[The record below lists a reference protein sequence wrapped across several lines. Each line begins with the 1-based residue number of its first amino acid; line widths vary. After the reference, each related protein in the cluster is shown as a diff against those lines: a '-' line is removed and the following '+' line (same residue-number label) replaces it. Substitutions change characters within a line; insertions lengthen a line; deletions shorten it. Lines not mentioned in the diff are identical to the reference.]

1 MELRVLG
8 AHNLE
13 SRHTR
18 MESHLIDGQLA
29 LDAGSLTRS
38 LSFGEQEGIRAV
50 LLSHRHFDHVRDL
63 LPLGMALREVDE
75 AVKVHAIPDT
85 IDFVGRKLLDGSLYP
100 NFVNPDPP
108 REPSFTLVPVE
119 FYKEFSVLDYT
130 VKAVPVPHAVPAA
143 GYLISSGD
151 VSLFYTGDAGEGV
164 EAAWEHVC
172 PDVLLT
178 ECTYGNDGASS
189 ATRAG
194 HLIPG
199 TVGERPGGISR
210 QVVAPTARDRIP
222 HQPALG
228 AYGAPRVG
236 RRRGASR
243 HPHRGFVRRHELLAM
258 TASPYTKFQFHP
270 RSARL

>member
-13 SRHTR
+13 SRNTR

-63 LPLGMALREVDE
+63 LPLGMALREVEE

-100 NFVNPDPP
+100 DFVNPDPP

-143 GYLISSGD
+143 GYLISSED

-164 EAAWEHVC
+164 EAAWEHVR

-194 HLIPG
+194 HLTPERLENVLVAFQDRWSRLPRVIVSHISPPWEPMVRRELAG
-199 TVGERPGGISR
+199 VGERLGI
-210 QVVAPTARDRIP
+210 RIEVSSEDMSF
-222 HQPALG
+222 AL
-228 AYGAPRVG
+228 
-236 RRRGASR
+236 
-243 HPHRGFVRRHELLAM
+243 
-258 TASPYTKFQFHP
+258 
-270 RSARL
+270 

>member
-38 LSFGEQEGIRAV
+38 LSFAEQKCIRAV
-50 LLSHRHFDHVRDL
+50 LLSHRHFDHVKDL
-63 LPLGMALREVDE
+63 LPLGLSLRDVEDAVD
-75 AVKVHAIPDT
+75 VHAIPNT
-85 IDFVGRKLLDGSLYP
+85 LDFLGRKLLDGSLYP

-108 REPSFTLVPVE
+108 HKPTFTLNPVE
-119 FYKEFSVLDYT
+119 FYTEFKVLDYT

-143 GYLISSGD
+143 GYLISSED
-151 VSLFYTGDAGEGV
+151 MSLFYTGDAGEGV

-194 HLIPG
+194 HLIP
-199 TVGERPGGISR
+199 ERLEN
-210 QVVAPTARDRIP
+210 VLVAFRDRWSR
-222 HQPALG
+222 L
-228 AYGAPRVG
+228 PRVIV
-236 RRRGASR
+236 S
-243 HPHRGFVRRHELLAM
+243 HISPPWEPMVRRELVGV
-258 TASPYTKFQFHP
+258 QE
-270 RSARL
+270 RLGIRIEISSEDMSFAL

>member
-1 MELRVLG
+1 MDLRVLG

-13 SRHTR
+13 SKHTR

-29 LDAGSLTRS
+29 LDAGGLTRS

-63 LPLGMALREVDE
+63 LPLGMALREVEE
-75 AVKVHAIPDT
+75 AVEVHAIPDT

-100 NFVNPDPP
+100 DFVNPDPP

-194 HLIPG
+194 HLTPQRL
-199 TVGERPGGISR
+199 ENAL
-210 QVVAPTARDRIP
+210 VAFRDRWSR
-222 HQPALG
+222 L
-228 AYGAPRVG
+228 PRVIV
-236 RRRGASR
+236 S
-243 HPHRGFVRRHELLAM
+243 HMSPPWEPMVRREM
-258 TASPYTKFQFHP
+258 VGVEE
-270 RSARL
+270 RLGIRIEISSEDMSFAL